1 MGHLW
6 DIREEIR
13 WSLHYRFAP
22 MALTLALLTSGALLL
37 YVGAEA
43 SVRGATGLSRS
54 LKIPAFA
61 LGALLFGVDVEGL
74 GAALVAAGRGQTE
87 IAAGESFGTILFLFS
102 LALGAAL
109 LMARSPVP
117 SPAPGMVALPALP
130 VIACA
135 VAISDRFVARWEG
148 ALLVVIYGAYVVMVI
163 LRANG
168 AQGGAEEAERP
179 SPEGSTKWGGLALLT
194 AAGLGLVYLGATVLV
209 AGGVRLVDQTTLS
222 AGFVGAA
229 VVGVLVSM
237 DEVLLEVLPIR
248 RGEPELATGNLFGTL
263 AAFTTG
269 VPGLAALVRPLILD
283 GAVATAYLAVAVLYF
298 VVGTG
303 FLARGR
309 AGRLLGGTVLV
320 LYATWLALASMV

>member
-1 MGHLW
+1 
-6 DIREEIR
+6 
-13 WSLHYRFAP
+13 
-22 MALTLALLTSGALLL
+22 MALTLALLGGGALLL
-37 YVGAEA
+37 FLGAEA
-43 SVRGATGLSRS
+43 AVRGATGLSRS

-61 LGALLFGVDVEGL
+61 LGALLFGVDIEGL

-168 AQGGAEEAERP
+168 AKEEEAGARE
-179 SPEGSTKWGGLALLT
+179 SPGGSTKWGGLALLT

-209 AGGVRLVDQTTLS
+209 AGGVRLVDLTTLS

-248 RGEPELATGNLFGTL
+248 RGEPELAMGNLFGTL

-269 VPGLAALVRPLILD
+269 VPGLAALVRPLTLD
-283 GAVATAYLAVAVLYF
+283 GAAAAAYIAVAVLYF